1 MPVIFDMDGVLV
13 DGEPLHYE
21 AVRAMLAEEG
31 EELTPQLYQRYL
43 GTALDAT
50 WDDLHARFQLAQPR
64 QVYLQRY
71 DREVRRQ
78 YREEAELLPGARAL
92 LERLAEAAVPLAL
105 ASSSNRAW
113 VDTALAALQ
122 ITPFFEA
129 IVAGDEVRHGKP
141 HPEIY
146 ERAAE
151 AIGARAGA
159 CTAVEDAPAG
169 IESAKAAG
177 MQVVAVRTP
186 MTEGLPLD
194 ADRVIDTLDQFEL
207 DWLSEFEKQEQNET
221 PPESRRVGG

>member
-21 AVRAMLAEEG
+21 AVRAMLADEG
-31 EELTPQLYQRYL
+31 KELTPQLYQRYL
-43 GTALDAT
+43 GTTLDAT
-50 WDDLHARFQLAQPR
+50 WDDLHERFQLAQPR

-78 YREEAELLPGARAL
+78 YREQAELLPGARAL
-92 LERLAEAAVPLAL
+92 LERLAEATVPLAL

-151 AIGARAGA
+151 ASGARA
-159 CTAVEDAPAG
+159 
-169 IESAKAAG
+169 
-177 MQVVAVRTP
+177 VAVRTP

-207 DWLSEFEKQEQNET
+207 DWLSDFEKQEQNET